1 MLVEEAI
8 RTRASIKVFSEEP
21 VAQSLVVGLLDAAVW
36 APNHHL
42 TEPWHFSVVSGT
54 ERESLARI
62 VRSEML
68 MAASGLDVA
77 IMQAK
82 ALKERQKLLS
92 APVIV
97 AIYSDAGND
106 ERTTR
111 ENFAASAAAA
121 QNILL
126 MAHSNGLAGIWRT
139 SAIYEL
145 PGVRA
150 ALRVRPGSEFVGAL
164 CLGYPMQRSVR
175 RRRTP
180 AVEKTYWF
188 KSEDLEQPLVDLADM
203 PVGGK

>member
-8 RTRASIKVFSEEP
+8 RTRPSIKVFSGEA
-21 VAQSLVVGLLDAAVW
+21 VVDSLVAALLDAAVW

-42 TEPWHFSVVSGT
+42 TEPWHFSIVSGAD
-54 ERESLARI
+54 REAFARV
-62 VRSEML
+62 VRTEML
-68 MAASGLDVA
+68 AHASGIDAA
-77 IMQAK
+77 IVQAK

-97 AIYSDAGND
+97 AIYSDAGPD
-106 ERTTR
+106 DRATR

-121 QNILL
+121 QNVLL
-126 MAHSNGLAGIWRT
+126 LAHSTGLAGIWRT

-145 PGVRA
+145 PGVRS
-150 ALRVRPGSEFVGAL
+150 ALRARPGAIFVGAL
-164 CLGYPMQRSVR
+164 CLGYPMQRNVR

-188 KSEDLEQPLVDLADM
+188 KSEDLEPHLPDAMDS
-203 PVGGK
+203 PVSGG